1 MEQNSQS
8 NPLAGMHKQKLYS
21 LIVAGVALIAII
33 LPWLTISF
41 GGFGG
46 GSANG
51 FRSWGLLS
59 VLGVGGVAVAS
70 FLGDKTKEF
79 DETFKKV
86 AMGSF
91 AGIAAGALLFFLR
104 ISSIGGMGS
113 AVKSGLGLWLCL
125 LAGLAGLG
133 WVLGLIKLP
142 EAKK

>member
-1 MEQNSQS
+1 MEQMNF
-8 NPLAGMHKQKLYS
+8 HKQKLYS
-21 LIVAGVALIAII
+21 LIVAGVALLGMI
-33 LPWLTISF
+33 LPWMTFSF

-59 VLGVGGVAVAS
+59 LVGIIGVAAAC
-70 FLGDKTKEF
+70 FLGDKSKEF
-79 DETFKKV
+79 DEMYKKV

-91 AGIAAGALLFFLR
+91 GAIAAGSLIFFIR
-104 ISSIGGMGS
+104 INSVSGGFGGVGS
-113 AVKSGLGLWLCL
+113 GFGLWICL

-142 EAKK
+142 DNKKGPQ